1 MADTKLEKL
10 KSLLK
15 EMDKV
20 AVAFSGGVDSTFLLK
35 VAADVLGDRVIAV
48 TARSSTYPEREFKE
62 AADYIKK
69 LGVKHMVITSDE
81 LEIEGFSHNP
91 VNRCYFCKKELFS
104 KVKEIALQNGIR
116 YVVDGSNVDDTGD
129 YRPGMLALEELGIS
143 SPLRA
148 AGLTKEDIRRY
159 SREMGLP
166 TWNKQAF
173 ACLASRFPYGQ
184 EITHEKLEMVDRAEQ
199 YLLDLGFR
207 QVRVRHHGEIARIEV
222 AREERK
228 RFFDE
233 DLLDKV
239 QAKLK
244 EVGFRYVTLDLQGYR
259 TGSMNEGLSEET
271 KKKAK
276 RTGGINGY

>member
-1 MADTKLEKL
+1 MIGTKLDKL
-10 KSLLK
+10 KNSLK
-15 EMDKV
+15 EMGKV

-35 VAADVLGDRVIAV
+35 VAADVLGDAVIAV

-62 AADYIKK
+62 ASDYIKK
-69 LGVKHMVITSDE
+69 LGIKHVVITSDE

-91 VNRCYFCKKELFS
+91 VNRCYYCKKELFS
-104 KVKEIALQNGIR
+104 KVKEIALQNRIDH
-116 YVVDGSNVDDTGD
+116 VADGSNVDDTGD

-143 SPLRA
+143 SPLRE

-184 EITHEKLEMVDRAEQ
+184 EITREKLETVDRAEQ

-222 AREERK
+222 AHEERD
-228 RFFDE
+228 RFFDG
-233 DLLDKV
+233 DMMDKV
-239 QAKLK
+239 HARLK
-244 EVGFRYVTLDLQGYR
+244 EFGFRYVTLDLHGYR

-271 KKKAK
+271 RKKAK
-276 RTGGINGY
+276 VTAGNGR